1 MYQPATLSTLII
13 ICLININIAKAQSL
27 QTVRKT
33 TDAIIAEIMVLQDK
47 LDTLEKTMQGQNDLK
62 IKWEPAPSFK
72 NTNKRFEMNLRGRV
86 FTDAAWLS
94 DKNDNINVKA
104 TELRA
109 ARLGIEGKAW
119 NNTKYKFESDF
130 SGNKTTVK
138 DAYLQWKVKTGA
150 SITVGQFK
158 TPNSLDEQT
167 SSRYITFMERAS
179 FTDAFELARKIGVG
193 VSTGGYNWTAKA
205 GVFRGSN
212 GSSLEDEGSE
222 FAARVTYSPTYS
234 NTQLHFGGSARYR
247 TTGDQSKFRYR
258 QRPHQHL
265 SPKRFVETN
274 RIGSKDFLVGL
285 EAASLNGPIW
295 VTAEIMRLK
304 PKVGL
309 SNQGNPA
316 FFGGYAEAGYFIT
329 GEKRGYKASKG
340 AWDRPKVINPVN
352 DGGTG
357 AWALATRFDLI
368 DLSSK
373 GYLGGKQENIIVGL
387 NWYLNRYT
395 RIMVNYNNTK
405 INNASPTSI
414 NGNDGSNSINGIG
427 LRAQID
433 W

>member
-1 MYQPATLSTLII
+1 MHKPANLLTLII
-13 ICLININIAKAQSL
+13 VSLININIAEAQSL
-27 QTVRKT
+27 QTVINT
-33 TDAIIAEIMVLQDK
+33 IDQITAEITVLQEK
-47 LDTLEKTMQGQNDLK
+47 LDSLENTRKDSNDLK
-62 IKWEPAPSFK
+62 IKWEPAPSLRS
-72 NTNKRFEMNLRGRV
+72 NDKRFEMNIRGRV

-94 DKNDNINVKA
+94 DKDNNTTVKA
-104 TELRA
+104 TELRT

-119 NNTKYKFESDF
+119 NNTKYKFETDF
-130 SGNKTTVK
+130 SGNNVTVK
-138 DAYLQWKVKTGA
+138 DAYLQWLGKNGTN
-150 SITVGQFK
+150 IIVGQFK

-167 SSRYITFMERAS
+167 SSRHISFMERAS
-179 FTDAFELARKIGVG
+179 FTDAFQLSRKIGVG
-193 VSTGGYNWTAKA
+193 ISTGGDNWTAKA
-205 GVFRGSN
+205 GVFRGAN
-212 GSSLEDEGSE
+212 GSSLENEGSD

-234 NTQLHFGGSARYR
+234 KTQLHFGGSARLR
-247 TTGDQSKFRYR
+247 TTSDQSKFRYR
-258 QRPHQHL
+258 QRPHLHL

-285 EAASLNGPIW
+285 EAASLNGPLW

-309 SNQGNPA
+309 SNQENPI

-340 AWDRPKVINPVN
+340 TWDRPKVISPVN

-357 AWALATRFDLI
+357 AWALATRFDLL

-373 GYLGGKQENIIVGL
+373 GYLGGKQKNIIVGL

-405 INNASPTSI
+405 ITNASSASI
-414 NGNDGSNSINGIG
+414 NGNDGRNSINGIG